1 MANKKVKDK
10 EIARALYIKGMP
22 TERICELA
30 SVCRQTL
37 SRWINQEGWD
47 ATRNAMNLS
56 SSELKRQIMEKT
68 SIAIDKP
75 EQAIGLSK
83 QADAICKM
91 IKSMNQIDKENSVVS
106 KVDTL
111 IEFEDWLIKNA
122 DRYKEVKDV
131 VSLVHRMHDDF
142 LTPLFSKR

>member
-37 SRWINQEGWD
+37 SRWIKQEGWD
-47 ATRNAMNLS
+47 ETRNAMNLS
-56 SSELKRQIMEKT
+56 SSELKRRIMENT

-75 EQAIGLSK
+75 EQAVGLSK

-91 IKSMNQIDKENSVVS
+91 VKSMNQIDKENSVVS

-111 IEFEDWLIKNA
+111 IEFENWLIKNV
-122 DRYKEVKDV
+122 DRYKDVKDV